1 MPRGDGTGPQGMG
14 SMTGRAAGYCAG
26 FGMPR
31 NINATFGRD
40 LGAGFGR
47 GTGFRGYGLGYGG
60 RGYRFRFFAT
70 GLPAWSRIRAYS
82 RPYQGADP
90 EFEKQV
96 LKNQV
101 DALESELEFVKNR
114 LAEFDRSAVDD

>member
-1 MPRGDGTGPQGMG
+1 
-14 SMTGRAAGYCAG
+14 MTGRAAGYCVG

-31 NINATFGRD
+31 NINATFGRG

-47 GTGFRGYGLGYGG
+47 GPGFRRYGLGYGG

-82 RPYQGADP
+82 SPYQGADP

-96 LKNQV
+96 LKNQA
-101 DALESELEFVKNR
+101 DALESELEFVKKR
-114 LAEFDRSAVDD
+114 LAEFDRSAADD